1 MDFNRTAQLGRFRAL
16 KVHEERRSS
25 SLFRSSFQDEC
36 FRATS
41 NNGAHR
47 YLVGKEETEKRRI
60 REIFFWVALL
70 VLKKKIWDL
79 SRFREV
85 FEVTSKAFNKE

>member
-1 MDFNRTAQLGRFRAL
+1 M

-41 NNGAHR
+41 NNGALR

-60 REIFFWVALL
+60 RVIFFWAALL

-85 FEVTSKAFNKE
+85 SEATSTVFKIE